1 MAMTDRTKAPLGKLE
16 QQIMDVL
23 WTSGAT
29 ASVRDVCEALRD
41 RRLAY
46 TTVMTTLDRLFRKGI
61 LQRER
66 QSGAYLYH
74 PVLTRD
80 EHERSLVE
88 GAVSELLAHSADNVL
103 AAFVDL
109 AVKLDDENLDRLER
123 LLEKRRRE

>member
-1 MAMTDRTKAPLGKLE
+1 MLAPDRSKAPLGKLE

-23 WTSGAT
+23 WTAASAV
-29 ASVRDVCEALRD
+29 SVRDVCTLLSD
-41 RRLAY
+41 RPLAY
-46 TTVMTTLDRLFRKGI
+46 TTIMTTLDRLFRKGL

-66 QSGAYLYH
+66 RSGAYAYSPALS
-74 PVLTRD
+74 RE

-109 AVKLDDENLDRLER
+109 AARLDDENLDRLER